1 MATLYLDTSALVKLY
16 VEEEGRETVFEAVEK
31 AEWVATSTVAYAEAR
46 AAFARKVR
54 SGDLP
59 ERGRR
64 QAVSDLDVEWRGFVW
79 ISVSNLVAYRAGEM
93 AERYDLRGFD
103 AIHLASAARLGE
115 EFSGV
120 RFLACDARLMEA
132 ARGTPVRAGVRGRM
146 SISGWAVGVPAGTSR
161 GVPRAVCEYAL
172 GRR

>member
-46 AAFARKVR
+46 ATFARKVR

-64 QAVSDLDVEWRGFVW
+64 QAVSDLDVEWRGFVR
-79 ISVSNLVAYRAGEM
+79 ISVSNRVAYRAGEM

-132 ARGTPVRAGVRGRM
+132 ARGTPVRVYG
-146 SISGWAVGVPAGTSR
+146 
-161 GVPRAVCEYAL
+161 EE
-172 GRR
+172 